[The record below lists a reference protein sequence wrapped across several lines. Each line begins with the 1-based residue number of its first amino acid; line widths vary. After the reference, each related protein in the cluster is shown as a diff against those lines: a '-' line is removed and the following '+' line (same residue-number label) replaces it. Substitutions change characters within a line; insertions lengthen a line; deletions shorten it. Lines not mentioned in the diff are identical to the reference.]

1 VSTGEFNPAEAG
13 TPHHGLFIAVEVDDS
28 VAGDRELAAK
38 LAEVCPVD
46 IFAAGEQGVEIVDP
60 HLDECVLCQLCINAA
75 PVGTIRVIKLYDD
88 GAVLGA

>member
-1 VSTGEFNPAEAG
+1 MSER
-13 TPHHGLFIAVEVDDS
+13 HGVFIAVEVDDS

-46 IFAAGEQGVEIVDP
+46 IYDAGSGGVEIVE
-60 HLDECVLCQLCINAA
+60 HNLDECVLCELCINAS
-75 PVGTIRVIKLYDD
+75 PPGTVKVIKLYDD